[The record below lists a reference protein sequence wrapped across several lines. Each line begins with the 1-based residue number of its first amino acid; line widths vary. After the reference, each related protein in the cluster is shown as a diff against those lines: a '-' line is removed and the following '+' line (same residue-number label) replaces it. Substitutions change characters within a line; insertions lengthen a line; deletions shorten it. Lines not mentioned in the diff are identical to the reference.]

1 MISFDLE
8 KNTQNRAKH
17 GMSLSETAD
26 LDLDMS
32 LIAEDELGAYGEAR
46 FVAIGPLRDRI
57 CVLVYTERGADIRAI
72 SLRPATKQEV
82 KLWRENI

>member
-1 MISFDLE
+1 MIEFDR
-8 KNTQNRAKH
+8 KKDAQNRGKH
-17 GMSLSETAD
+17 GMSLSEAAD

-32 LIAEDELGAYGEAR
+32 LIAEDELGSYGEAR
-46 FVAIGPLRDRI
+46 FIAIGPLRDRI
-57 CVLVYTERGADIRAI
+57 CVLVYAEHGADIRAI